1 MVKCEVLKDTVLAI
15 KKGSVVLVDESQYN
29 LAKKVLSP
37 LTEPKKAAEIE
48 IAEMPEKETATIKK
62 KSKKK

>member
-1 MVKCEVLKDTVLAI
+1 MVKCEVLQDTVLAI
-15 KKGSVVLVDESQYN
+15 KKGSVVLVNESQYN
-29 LAKKVLSP
+29 LAKKVLKP
-37 LTEPKKAAEIE
+37 LDEPKKAVEIE

>member
-29 LAKKVLSP
+29 LAKKVLNP
-37 LTEPKKAAEIE
+37 LTEPKKAVEIE